1 MQKILVYRDMCL
13 DTPGDVGDGYA
24 ASEIGFT
31 IFLWWEVHFTDG
43 SDQTYLAIVH
53 LQGDECKEH
62 GWDDHPT
69 DDTECVD
76 LDA

>member
-1 MQKILVYRDMCL
+1 MCL
-13 DTPGDVGDGYA
+13 DTPGDVGDGYT

-62 GWDDHPT
+62 GWVGRPSNRC
-69 DDTECVD
+69 TECVD
-76 LDA
+76 LDT